1 MNLPVLAINHL
12 IASLWMMHRGG
23 TFSGEVV
30 TGRCLLRGGLVV
42 LLICSSAADTLSP
55 STEESF
61 HAINI
66 ASVLRSLLLGL
77 IVRILLAAVDFLRT
91 ATVRLVLLH
100 LPAAVSTKPG
110 LRTALAI

>member
-61 HAINI
+61 HAIDI
-66 ASVLRSLLLGL
+66 VSVLRRLLLGL
-77 IVRILLAAVDFLRT
+77 IVIVLLRAVHFLMAA
-91 ATVRLVLLH
+91 ARLVLLH
-100 LPAAVSTKPG
+100 LPVTVSSKSG
-110 LRTALAI
+110 LGTALSI